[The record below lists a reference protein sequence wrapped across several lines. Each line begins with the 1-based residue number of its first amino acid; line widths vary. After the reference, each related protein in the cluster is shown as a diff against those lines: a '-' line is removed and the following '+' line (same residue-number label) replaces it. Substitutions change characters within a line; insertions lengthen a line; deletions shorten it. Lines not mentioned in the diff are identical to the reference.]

1 LETVATE
8 SESTTEGRERKAVS
22 DAADRILRQ
31 LTDDRALLE
40 HTYIISKLPGDAVA
54 CARCVK
60 VLERKNTELALEV
73 NRLDYRLHRM
83 RQAFH
88 RIGIRYDGAR
98 RGMRHWFDRYKGV
111 CSDYERLACRLDRMR
126 RAFKRVAW
134 VGVMLSWAFAD
145 RRFVTALRRVAR
157 QQVGG
162 QP

>member
-1 LETVATE
+1 LC
-8 SESTTEGRERKAVS
+8 
-22 DAADRILRQ
+22 D
-31 LTDDRALLE
+31 
-40 HTYIISKLPGDAVA
+40 HAVA